1 MDGLAVLTA
10 LISAVAGHLLFLVHS
25 DIAVRVGGVN
35 LAVCYLLPCLVDDL
49 FDGHGQILAVAT

>member
-10 LISAVAGHLLFLVHS
+10 LIATVAGHLLFLVHPNV
-25 DIAVRVGGVN
+25 AVCVGFVN
-35 LAVCYLLPCLVDDL
+35 LAVFYLLPCLVDDL

>member
-1 MDGLAVLTA
+1 
-10 LISAVAGHLLFLVHS
+10 
-25 DIAVRVGGVN
+25 VN